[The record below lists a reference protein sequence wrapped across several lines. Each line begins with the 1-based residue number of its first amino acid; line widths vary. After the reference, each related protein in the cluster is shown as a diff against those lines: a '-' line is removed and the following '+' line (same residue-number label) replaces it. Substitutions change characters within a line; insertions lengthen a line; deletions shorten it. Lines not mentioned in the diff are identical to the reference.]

1 MLSDYTR
8 RNIGSSISKL
18 GGGQSGD
25 FGGYGALSLGRAINN
40 NWDWRVS
47 GAYGRFMDNTR
58 RDPSVPY
65 PPLGTTETSSLQF
78 GRADLDAGWT
88 WRGTDLDLRLF
99 GGVRGGYLNYK
110 NDIDTQC
117 ATSPPLQC
125 QVDLHSAFFGFGP
138 HLGAE
143 ATWRLDSA
151 GIFGIVG
158 GFSGGALFGQRNAD
172 VTLAKVGLP
181 FANIPRSKFDTVGEL
196 AGSLALAFSPNPS
209 TTIKA
214 GYRAEYTLNAFS
226 KDEGFDQRNML
237 NHMPFARLEVR
248 F

>member
-1 MLSDYTR
+1 MKGAFHRRRQISDLLDQKIVFHTWPCNADR
-8 RNIGSSISKL
+8 VALLKRVLTDVL
-18 GGGQSGD
+18 GGN
-25 FGGYGALSLGRAINN
+25 LSRQYDHRDRVHVRGR
-40 NWDWRVS
+40 
-47 GAYGRFMDNTR
+47 
-58 RDPSVPY
+58 
-65 PPLGTTETSSLQF
+65 
-78 GRADLDAGWT
+78 DAGDGIRDAGT
-88 WRGTDLDLRLF
+88 RG
-99 GGVRGGYLNYK
+99 
-110 NDIDTQC
+110 
-117 ATSPPLQC
+117 
-125 QVDLHSAFFGFGP
+125 H
-138 HLGAE
+138 
-143 ATWRLDSA
+143 
-151 GIFGIVG
+151 
-158 GFSGGALFGQRNAD
+158 QRNAD